1 MDYGELGQMTRTVA
15 DMSLSMGHM
24 SDFYNP
30 SLKKCQKHQRLFK
43 HGEDTTLLK
52 SDAGNRQIPP
62 PQILTHPTLNH
73 NIFPSRSIL
82 WVLVQIP

>member
-1 MDYGELGQMTRTVA
+1 MTRTVD
-15 DMSLSMGHM
+15 DMSLRTGHM

-62 PQILTHPTLNH
+62 TPNFDSSYLDSQHLPL
-73 NIFPSRSIL
+73 
-82 WVLVQIP
+82 